1 MQKDENL
8 EEKDTG
14 TNLEQDASTQEKV
27 SEQEKASEHI
37 EALKQKIKELEE
49 SNLRTHA
56 DFENVKKRLAREK
69 DSALD
74 YAYEAFAKDLLSVV
88 DALERALESANEA
101 KQESIATGISLT
113 LDNLLKVL
121 GKHGVSKISCEG
133 EFNPTLHDGI
143 MHEVNEA
150 KKDGEISRV
159 LQVGYIYKDRVLRPA
174 MVSITK
180 N

>member
-1 MQKDENL
+1 MHKDETSTNTSSNEQDITKEQDQVSP
-8 EEKDTG
+8 EEKA
-14 TNLEQDASTQEKV
+14 N
-27 SEQEKASEHI
+27 EHI
-37 EALKQKIKELEE
+37 DALKAKIKELEE
-49 SNLRTHA
+49 ANLRTHA

-88 DALERALESANEA
+88 DALERALESAKDAN
-101 KQESIATGISLT
+101 QESIATGINLT

-121 GKHGVSKISCEG
+121 GKHGVSKVDCSG
-133 EFNPTLHDGI
+133 EFNPSLHDGI

-159 LQVGYIYKDRVLRPA
+159 LQVGYTYKDRVLRPA